1 MMDLIC
7 TNDGDVPLWMRISS
21 GNESDKKQ
29 FLQAM
34 KDFKNHLKFD
44 ILMVADNAL
53 YTQENIKL
61 LTNIKC
67 LSRVPI
73 RIKKRLKLAQETD
86 ESDLNYLQ
94 IKG

>member
-1 MMDLIC
+1 MGRILDPLYHRGSRYKRPELKQFMMDLIC
-7 TNDGDVPLWMRISS
+7 TNDEDVPLWMRISS

-67 LSRVPI
+67 LS
-73 RIKKRLKLAQETD
+73 
-86 ESDLNYLQ
+86 
-94 IKG
+94 